1 MAAALLKG
9 EMAALLQ
16 PSLRGLENG
25 YGDHSIAPPG
35 PRRPIHWPSGLAA
48 AEARRLRRPHC
59 YIMGMSGT
67 DIPRSG
73 PGKGQTRV
81 RSLPK
86 PTSMVQM
93 NCD

>member
-1 MAAALLKG
+1 MAAAPGK
-9 EMAALLQ
+9 E
-16 PSLRGLENG
+16 RGLHCCSPLDVAWRMG
-25 YGDHSIAPPG
+25 MGTHSIAPPG
-35 PRRPIHWPSGLAA
+35 SRGPIHWSSGLAA
-48 AEARRLRRPHC
+48 GEARRLSRPHC

-86 PTSMVQM
+86 PTSMGPV